1 MANHV
6 SDMLDN
12 MITAVEDGFSYD
24 GIVSIP
30 ETGLEDVEHRSGLS
44 GSLCDSKVSPLSNL
58 LAIGSRRLR
67 YRIGSQLYHEGQL
80 GE

>member
-44 GSLCDSKVSPLSNL
+44 GSLCDSKVSLLSKL
-58 LAIGSRRLR
+58 LAIGSE
-67 YRIGSQLYHEGQL
+67 S
-80 GE
+80 